1 MTFSSTVRHG
11 NSTGSWNT
19 IPTLRLGPL
28 TRRPSSSTLP
38 EDADRRPPRIRSSV
52 VLPQPEGPTIVT
64 NSPSATS
71 SVTSASAR
79 IREPARVRYVFS
91 RRDTAISGAV
101 ILGMV
106 RRRNYVR
113 KGPLYPRRH
122 IDAMTPRCVESADP
136 LSAKPLGPHR
146 EGARAA
152 PGAEVAPQSRQGAT
166 GGVSPKS
173 NPRAAR
179 PRRASGPSKTRSVT
193 EYRLVAGPRAD
204 LDVAAAHQWYEN

>member
-11 NSTGSWNT
+11 KSTGSWNT

-38 EDADRRPPRIRSSV
+38 DEDDKRPPRIRSSV
-52 VLPQPEGPTIVT
+52 VLPQPDGPTIVT

-101 ILGMV
+101 ILDMV
-106 RRRNYVR
+106 RRGNYVR
-113 KGPLYPRRH
+113 KGPLFHLTGFRTGLRR
-122 IDAMTPRCVESADP
+122 
-136 LSAKPLGPHR
+136 LSAAWCGCR
-146 EGARAA
+146 TRGACWPAIWAADGRFAENADRAA
-152 PGAEVAPQSRQGAT
+152 I
-166 GGVSPKS
+166 
-173 NPRAAR
+173 AAC
-179 PRRASGPSKTRSVT
+179 RASQ
-193 EYRLVAGPRAD
+193 
-204 LDVAAAHQWYEN
+204 AAAKRKYTVALAR